1 MHHMPPVISDDGQL
15 VPVLSREWGWGQQQ
29 QQQQRQ
35 HQHQHR
41 LQHQRSLCSKKSSQD
56 DGADKAENDVADKN
70 DKHSGEQENGKDE
83 GAEAAE
89 KTESES
95 NGANVKEMLLKEAL
109 GYVVRFVGLKCGS
122 EPLLG
127 K

>member
-1 MHHMPPVISDDGQL
+1 MPPVFSDDGQL
-15 VPVLSREWGWGQQQ
+15 VRVISREWGWGRQEQEQGQQQ
-29 QQQQRQ
+29 
-35 HQHQHR
+35 QHR

-56 DGADKAENDVADKN
+56 GGADKPEKDAANKN
-70 DKHSGEQENGKDE
+70 DEHGGEQKSGKDE

-109 GYVVRFVGLKCGS
+109 GYVVRFAGLKCGPES
-122 EPLLG
+122 LLG
-127 K
+127 M